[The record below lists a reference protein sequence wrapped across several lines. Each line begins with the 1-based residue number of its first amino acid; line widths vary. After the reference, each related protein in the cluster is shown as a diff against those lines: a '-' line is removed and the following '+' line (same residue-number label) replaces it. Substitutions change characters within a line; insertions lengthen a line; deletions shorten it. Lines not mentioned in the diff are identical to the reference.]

1 MNPSRPGQSE
11 FSRLADA
18 LRSIAE
24 TVGAYGCILWQEAL
38 HPDSGL
44 SDGQLFAL
52 EEWFPET
59 RSSALRDLPLNGS
72 LTGKVALS
80 RQPISIENFWQDERT
95 VKDDPFLKEA
105 GIGPMCSIPVQ
116 FRKEVCGALNLY
128 RKESKPFSQE
138 EIALVHRLAAFVPML
153 YQGQRDEVSIDL
165 VTRINQ
171 LLHDAE
177 VKASDKVL
185 SKEEMKEVIHDICGL
200 VADSFQAIETSVFLE
215 DPHEALGR
223 YDLVATNWKGTFQK
237 DSYRNGDEGLTG
249 WALTNASSVKI
260 FDLAY
265 FERDR
270 VKIEKRYPGI
280 KWNDSLNVLQEM
292 PEPIKTWYERER
304 PPLGYMAAPVV
315 SGKTV
320 LGVIR
325 CTLADKNP
333 SYFADREL
341 GLLKLIADL
350 ISQCWGYWL
359 SRRALKQE
367 NLSWEI
373 FFNGVDDL
381 NGFAYRELKQDKP
394 DISRIFKEALDVT
407 NKVIAGAEILD
418 IRLLDKK
425 ERVLGFVAFKG
436 SHWHEG
442 GATEIE
448 RRKNKT
454 FSVEGKPTSAG
465 ALVYQT
471 GQTLVIPNVHDM
483 QFPYDETF
491 DVTARMIVAP
501 IRVRGEIIGVLD
513 IRGTGDGQFPTYA
526 RHMASVL
533 GQLLGL
539 YSDLTETIL
548 RLKDTESDLRK
559 SADEEEKLKEQ
570 QIQSSRDLAHQFK
583 TPTFQAHA
591 RIQKV
596 LKQEKVLKL
605 VEENEALQELL
616 AIRGLAGK
624 AKRVAQH
631 TKLFSDLARGKQ
643 VVLKEEWLRADD
655 LLKLLIEANLDAK
668 VLVPP
673 EQSIRFHVD
682 KGSFEKPSPN
692 RRKLRELHVDE
703 ALLEQMMGAMLDNA
717 GKYSWQYTTV
727 LVHGG
732 WTKKGR
738 FHISVQN
745 TGISISKDEVAK
757 CKEYGWQSDLARDV
771 DSDGAGIGLW
781 VVDYLMKAH
790 GGELEIKPTEN
801 NVTEVR
807 LLFPDWRV
815 K

>member
-24 TVGAYGCILWQEAL
+24 TVDAYGCILWQEAL

-44 SDGQLFAL
+44 SYEQLFAL
-52 EEWFPET
+52 EEWFPES

-72 LTGKVALS
+72 LTGEVVLTQ
-80 RQPISIENFWQDERT
+80 QPISIEDFWQDKRT
-95 VKDDPFLKEA
+95 VKDDSFLEEA
-105 GIGPMCSIPVQ
+105 GIGPMCSIPVP
-116 FRKEVCGALNLY
+116 FRDGVRGALNLY
-128 RKESKPFSQE
+128 RKESKPFSHE
-138 EIALVHRLAAFVPML
+138 EVALVRRLAAFVPTL
-153 YQGQRDEVSIDL
+153 YQGLRDEVSLDL

-185 SKEEMKEVIHDICGL
+185 SKEEMKEVIRDICGQ
-200 VADSFQAIETSVFLE
+200 VTASFQAIETSVFLE
-215 DPHEALGR
+215 DPHEAPGR

-237 DSYRNGDEGLTG
+237 DSYRKGDEGLTG
-249 WALTNASSVKI
+249 WALTNASAVKI

-270 VKIEKRYPGI
+270 ERIEGRYPGI
-280 KWNDSLNVLQEM
+280 VWKDSLNVLQEM

-325 CTLADKNP
+325 CTLANKNP
-333 SYFADREL
+333 SHFAEREL

-359 SRRALKQE
+359 NHRALRQE
-367 NLSWEI
+367 NRSWES

-418 IRLLDKK
+418 VRLLDKK
-425 ERVLGFVAFKG
+425 ERVLRFVAFKG

-471 GQTLVIPNVHDM
+471 GQTLVILSVHDG

-491 DVTARMIVAP
+491 DVTTRMIVAP

-570 QIQSSRDLAHQFK
+570 QIQISRDLAHQFK
-583 TPTFQAHA
+583 TPSFQAHA
-591 RIQKV
+591 RI
-596 LKQEKVLKL
+596 ERALKL
-605 VEENEALQELL
+605 AEGNEALQEQLL

-624 AKRVAQH
+624 AKRVTQH
-631 TKLFSDLARGKQ
+631 IKLFSDLAKGKQ
-643 VVLKEEWLRADD
+643 VQLIETWLRVDD
-655 LLKLLIEANLDAK
+655 LIKLLIEANMDAK
-668 VLVPP
+668 MLVPP
-673 EQSIRFHVD
+673 DRSIRFYVD
-682 KGSFEKPSPN
+682 KESFEKPSPHKH
-692 RRKLRELHVDE
+692 RMREMYVDV

-717 GKYSWQYTTV
+717 GKYSWEYTTV
-727 LVHGG
+727 LVYGG

-745 TGISISKDEVAK
+745 TGIAISKEEVVL
-757 CKEYGWQSDLARDV
+757 CKDYGWQGALAKDV
-771 DSDGAGIGLW
+771 DSEGAGIGLW
-781 VVDYLMKAH
+781 VVDHLMKAH